1 MGLEAKVNWLRYIYR
16 RYIAKPVIEHGPVHV
31 TPLHFV
37 AVAGIPTEEHE
48 ADWRAGYQVGYA
60 QGQLTGRQALAD
72 EIAQEFGVHGGQ
84 APMSADD
91 AQRIKARQVH

>member
-1 MGLEAKVNWLRYIYR
+1 MTRLLSLWR
-16 RYIAKPVIEHGPVHV
+16 RIFPRPIEPVAVPVR
-31 TPLHFV
+31 FV
-37 AVAGIPTEEHE
+37 AVAGISTEEHE

-91 AQRIKARQVH
+91 AARIKARQLH